1 MYVTIYMEERS
12 GTISDKFQE
21 TIRIIRKLFS
31 ENSPLDID
39 GKYCMYVLYILIAF
53 M

>member
-12 GTISDKFQE
+12 GTISDKSQE
-21 TIRIIRKLFS
+21 IISTVRKLFS

-39 GKYCMYVLYILIAF
+39 GRYFMYVLYILITF